1 MSDIKAITFNEKSFS
16 SRAIYYSEK
25 YKIPIKHQNLEEPY
39 LEIAQE
45 AKLYANNGFLTNLY
59 HKGQFSRRIANYQR
73 EKHLK
78 KAIGFK
84 STISKKILDGTGGLG
99 HDAFIFALLGQEVT
113 IVEKN
118 IGLCILIEEAL
129 NNLPNTRYFNLAKE
143 KITILNGDSRE
154 YLDQIQDF
162 DVIYLDPMFNSV
174 KNVARAKN
182 LTFINKYL
190 GDYDNPL
197 EDFLSRNYKRVVIK
211 REIKASYGNLKEPTV
226 SFKGSSIRFDVYL
239 KGEAV

>member
-99 HDAFIFALLGQEVT
+99 HDAFIFALLEQEVT
-113 IVEKN
+113 IIEKN
-118 IGLCILIEEAL
+118 IGLCILIEEAI
-129 NNLPNTRYFNLAKE
+129 NSLPDKEYFNLAAE
-143 KITILNGDSRE
+143 RMTILNGDSRQLLE
-154 YLDQIQDF
+154 RIQDF
-162 DVIYLDPMFNSV
+162 DVVYLDPMFNST
-174 KNVARAKN
+174 KNLARAKN
-182 LTFINKYL
+182 LSFINEYL
-190 GDYDNPL
+190 SDYDNPL
-197 EDFLSRNYKRVVIK
+197 EDFLSVDYKRVVIK
-211 REIKASYGNLKEPTV
+211 KELKAPYGNLIEPNV
-226 SFKGSSIRFDVYL
+226 SFKGASIRFDVYI
-239 KGEAV
+239 KGEKL

>member
-1 MSDIKAITFNEKSFS
+1 MSDLKAITFNKKNFS
-16 SRAIYYSEK
+16 SRAIYYSKK
-25 YKIPIKHQNLEEPY
+25 YKIPVKQENLKEPY
-39 LEIAQE
+39 LEIAE
-45 AKLYANNGFLTNLY
+45 ESKLHANSDFLTNLY
-59 HKGQFSRRIANYQR
+59 HKDQFSRRIANYQR

-84 STISKKILDGTGGLG
+84 SSISKRILDGTGGLG
-99 HDAFIFALLGQEVT
+99 HDAFIFALLGQEIT

-162 DVIYLDPMFNSV
+162 DVIYLDPMFNSS

-182 LTFINKYL
+182 LAFINQYL
-190 GDYDNPL
+190 VDYDNPL

-239 KGEAV
+239 KGEAE

>member
-1 MSDIKAITFNEKSFS
+1 MSDLKAITFNKKSFS
-16 SRAIYYSEK
+16 SRAIYYSKK
-25 YKIPIKHQNLEEPY
+25 YKIPVKQENLKEPY
-39 LEIAQE
+39 LEIAE
-45 AKLYANNGFLTNLY
+45 ESKLHANSDFLTNLY
-59 HKGQFSRRIANYQR
+59 HKDQFSRRIANYQR

-84 STISKKILDGTGGLG
+84 SSISKRILDGTGGLG

>member
-1 MSDIKAITFNEKSFS
+1 LSDLKAITFNKKSFS
-16 SRAIYYSEK
+16 SRAIYYSKK
-25 YKIPIKHQNLEEPY
+25 YKIPVKQENLKEPY
-39 LEIAQE
+39 LEIAE
-45 AKLYANNGFLTNLY
+45 ESKLHANSDFLTNLY
-59 HKGQFSRRIANYQR
+59 HKDQFSRRIANYQR

-84 STISKKILDGTGGLG
+84 SSISKRILDGTGGLG

-226 SFKGSSIRFDVYL
+226 SFKGASIRFDVYT
-239 KGEAV
+239 KGEKL

>member
-1 MSDIKAITFNEKSFS
+1 MSDLKAITFNKKNFS
-16 SRAIYYSEK
+16 SRAIYYSKK
-25 YKIPIKHQNLEEPY
+25 YKIPVKQENLKEPY
-39 LEIAQE
+39 LEIAE
-45 AKLYANNGFLTNLY
+45 ESKLHANSDFLTNLY
-59 HKGQFSRRIANYQR
+59 HKDQFSRRIANYQR

-84 STISKKILDGTGGLG
+84 SSISKRILDGTGGLG

-162 DVIYLDPMFNSV
+162 DVIYLDPMFNSS

-182 LTFINKYL
+182 LAFINQYL
-190 GDYDNPL
+190 VDYDNPL
-197 EDFLSRNYKRVVIK
+197 EDFLSRNNKRVVIK

-226 SFKGSSIRFDVYL
+226 SL
-239 KGEAV
+239 KGHQLGLMYI

>member
-1 MSDIKAITFNEKSFS
+1 MSDLKAITFDKKSFS
-16 SRAIYYSEK
+16 SRAIYYSKK
-25 YKIPIKHQNLEEPY
+25 YKIPVKQENLKEPY
-39 LEIAQE
+39 LEIAE
-45 AKLYANNGFLTNLY
+45 ESKLHANSDFLTNLY
-59 HKGQFSRRIANYQR
+59 HKDQFSRRIANYQR

-84 STISKKILDGTGGLG
+84 SSISKRILDGTGGLG
-99 HDAFIFALLGQEVT
+99 HDAFIFALFGQEVT

-143 KITILNGDSRE
+143 KIAILNGDSRE

-162 DVIYLDPMFNSV
+162 DVIYLDPMFNSS

-182 LTFINKYL
+182 LAFINQYL
-190 GDYDNPL
+190 VDYDNPL

>member
-1 MSDIKAITFNEKSFS
+1 MSDLKAITFNKKNFS
-16 SRAIYYSEK
+16 SRAIYYSKK
-25 YKIPIKHQNLEEPY
+25 YKIPVKQENLKEPY
-39 LEIAQE
+39 LEIAE
-45 AKLYANNGFLTNLY
+45 ESKLHANSDFLTNLY
-59 HKGQFSRRIANYQR
+59 HKDQFSRRIANYQR

-84 STISKKILDGTGGLG
+84 SSISKRILDGTGGLG

-162 DVIYLDPMFNSV
+162 DVIYLDPMFNSS

-182 LTFINKYL
+182 LAFINQYL
-190 GDYDNPL
+190 VDYDNPL

-239 KGEAV
+239 KGEAE

>member
-1 MSDIKAITFNEKSFS
+1 MSDIKAITFNKNSFS
-16 SRAIYYSEK
+16 SRAIYYSKK
-25 YKIPIKHQNLEEPY
+25 YKIPVKHEKLKEPY
-39 LEIAQE
+39 LEIAE
-45 AKLYANNGFLTNLY
+45 ESKLYANKGFLTNLY
-59 HKGQFSRRIANYQR
+59 HKDQFSRRIANYQR

-84 STISKKILDGTGGLG
+84 SSISKKILDGTGGLG

-162 DVIYLDPMFNSV
+162 DVIYLDPMFNSS

-182 LTFINKYL
+182 LAFINQYL
-190 GDYDNPL
+190 VDYDNPL
-197 EDFLSRNYKRVVIK
+197 EEYLSRNYKRVVKK
-211 REIKASYGNLKEPTV
+211 REIKDSYGNLKEPTV

-239 KGEAV
+239 KGEAE

>member
-1 MSDIKAITFNEKSFS
+1 LSDLKAITFNKKNFS
-16 SRAIYYSEK
+16 SRAIYYSKK
-25 YKIPIKHQNLEEPY
+25 YKIPVKQENLKEPY
-39 LEIAQE
+39 LEIAE
-45 AKLYANNGFLTNLY
+45 ESKLHANSDFLTNLY
-59 HKGQFSRRIANYQR
+59 HKDQFSRRIANYQR

-84 STISKKILDGTGGLG
+84 SSISKRILDGTGGLG

-162 DVIYLDPMFNSV
+162 DVIYLDPMFNSS

-182 LTFINKYL
+182 LAFINQYL
-190 GDYDNPL
+190 VDYDNPL

-239 KGEAV
+239 KGEAE

>member
-1 MSDIKAITFNEKSFS
+1 MLFRS
-16 SRAIYYSEK
+16 
-25 YKIPIKHQNLEEPY
+25 
-39 LEIAQE
+39 
-45 AKLYANNGFLTNLY
+45 
-59 HKGQFSRRIANYQR
+59 
-73 EKHLK
+73 
-78 KAIGFK
+78 
-84 STISKKILDGTGGLG
+84 
-99 HDAFIFALLGQEVT
+99 
-113 IVEKN
+113 
-118 IGLCILIEEAL
+118 
-129 NNLPNTRYFNLAKE
+129 KE